1 MSWKNVKI
9 VSRFLH
15 KYWKKILENCM
26 FIVGFV
32 QWRKKKCF
40 LNSLELL
47 SGSCWKFPFWNKK
60 EQTQHKLLSDE
71 VDMIE

>member
-1 MSWKNVKI
+1 M
-9 VSRFLH
+9 L
-15 KYWKKILENCM
+15 
-26 FIVGFV
+26 IVGFV
-32 QWRKKKCF
+32 QCRKKKCF